1 MIILSNIA
9 FDCAEPARVASF
21 WRAAL
26 GYRDPEAPPEE
37 VAASLQEH
45 PEWAHLAVVDEDDH
59 RHPRLFL
66 QTVPEPKVAPNRV
79 RPVVSGADAT
89 VLANLGATAVEGGLL
104 ADVEGNEFRVVDG
117 ARGDGARFSAIE
129 IDALDPQGQAEC
141 WAEMLGFNLAGTS
154 CHPPPDWLA
163 RVAWFPSFTFVPATA
178 PKERKNR
185 LHFDFACRP
194 VGVDHDRLLA
204 MGARDLV
211 RHEGKSFVTMQD
223 LEGNEFDL
231 GV

>member
-1 MIILSNIA
+1 MIVLSNIA
-9 FDCAEPARVASF
+9 FDCADPARVASF

-26 GYRDPEAPPEE
+26 GYRDPAATPEKIE
-37 VAASLQEH
+37 ASLKEH

-66 QTVPEPKVAPNRV
+66 QTVPEPKVGRNRV

-89 VLANLGATAVEGGLL
+89 LLTELGATATEGGLL

-117 ARGDGARFSAIE
+117 ARDDGVRFLAIE
-129 IDALDPQGQAEC
+129 IDALDPRAQAEF
-141 WAEMLGFNLAGTS
+141 WAEMLGFKLDGTS

-163 RVAWFPSFTFVPATA
+163 RVSWFPSFAFVPSTVA
-178 PKERKNR
+178 KERKNR

-194 VGVDHDRLLA
+194 AGVDHQRLLA

-211 RHEGKSFVTMQD
+211 RQEGKNFVTMQD
-223 LEGNEFDL
+223 PEGNEFDL
-231 GV
+231 GM